1 VSARSTRGTAAA
13 ALALVVSVGLAGCA
27 ELPVADPSATAT
39 VAAARPAVAKEQS
52 EQVRA
57 DVAARLLEARVAGD
71 PALVEAAATG
81 PAARIDQ
88 LRVRVDGPLPDAEPV
103 APVTATVLVAP
114 QVDGWPRWFATVT
127 DPSVAVPGV
136 EPADPSAGPG
146 EPTGAGAQSPAP
158 SEAAGEGADG
168 EAVTAELPVI
178 EVYDAAGVR
187 SPYRLWAR
195 LTMLPGADLPAFA
208 DPEVGAGSLGDGVV
222 AEPSA
227 EASDA
232 ASLEPSEAPG
242 PSEEPAPEPTPEPTG
257 DAAVD
262 AELQAVLA
270 GLAGRYAAVMT
281 DGDASEQAAAFEP
294 DPFVEAV
301 RARAAAE
308 RESVAAVAD
317 TTVTHTPFGGGEV
330 LYAARAANGDVL
342 AVTAVTTTTVMTVR
356 PGAGVL
362 RPGTEVRAAAGI
374 EETDGTLTTR
384 SVAALAF
391 VVPAEQGAIRLVA
404 VGEGLVAAE
413 AS

>member
-1 VSARSTRGTAAA
+1 MSARQARRAVRTTATVAVV
-13 ALALVVSVGLAGCA
+13 LAVCLGLAGCA

-39 VAAARPAVAKEQS
+39 VAASRPAVAKEQS

-71 PALVEAAATG
+71 PALVELGATG

-88 LRVRVDGPLPDAEPV
+88 LRVRVDGPLPDADPV

-127 DPSVAVPGV
+127 DPSVPVPGV
-136 EPADPSAGPG
+136 DPAADPSAGPA
-146 EPTGAGAQSPAP
+146 ETAGAEQSPAP
-158 SEAAGEGADG
+158 SEAAEEGVDE

-178 EVYDAAGVR
+178 EVYDAADVR

-208 DPEVGAGSLGDGVV
+208 APEVGAGSLGDGAV

-227 EASDA
+227 EPSGA
-232 ASLEPSEAPG
+232 ASSEPSE
-242 PSEEPAPEPTPEPTG
+242 PSGDPAAEPTG

-262 AELQAVLA
+262 AELQAVLT
-270 GLAGRYAAVMT
+270 GLAERYAAVMA

-308 RESVAAVAD
+308 RESVADVAD
-317 TTVTHTPFGGGEV
+317 TDVTHTPFGGGEV

-356 PGAGVL
+356 PGAGIL
-362 RPGTEVRAAAGI
+362 RPGTEIRAAAGI